1 MLPYHTLMMLHRAE
15 RRYEVG
21 EVRDEEHGKQ
31 RRLRSIVNKLTPR
44 NFETLLDQVKQV
56 NIDNADTLSGVIG
69 QIFDT
74 ASMEPLFVEVYASF
88 CSRLA
93 VELPCFGDGNEK
105 ITFKRLLL
113 SKCQKEFEK
122 GDREEANKTE
132 EEEEGDNKQ
141 TDEEREEKRR
151 RRMLGNIRLI
161 GELYKKRMLTERIM
175 HECIKKLLL
184 RFDQKSPNPDE
195 ENIEALC
202 TLMSTVGEMIDH
214 PKAEEHMDVYFDK
227 MFQLSNN
234 MTLCSRVRFMLKDAI
249 DLRRNQ
255 WHQRSKVEGPKM
267 IKELH
272 RDAAQER
279 WAQSSRIRRGGASR
293 WKVKGLK
300 KIEDVHRDAAQEHW
314 VQSSR
319 LRRGGQPMD
328 FRSNGST
335 GLQEMHKVERKYE
348 VGKIRDREEA
358 KQRRLKSILNK
369 LTPHNFETLFDQVK
383 QVNIDNVDTLFSVIG
398 QIFDTV
404 LMEPTFVEVYANF
417 CSRLAVELPGFGD
430 GNEKITFKKL
440 LLNKCQ
446 EEFERGDREEEEAAN
461 RTEEESEIK
470 ETYEEREEKRRRRM
484 LGTIRLIG
492 ELYKKRMLTERI
504 MHECI
509 KKLLGFNQ
517 KNPNEKNIEALCN
530 LMSIIGEMID
540 HPKAEEYMDVYFDM
554 MFKLSNNMTLS
565 SRVRFMLKDVIDL
578 RRNKW
583 QQRKVEGPKNIE
595 EVH

>member
-21 EVRDEEHGKQ
+21 KVRDEEHGKQ

-93 VELPCFGDGNEK
+93 VELPCFGDDYEK
-105 ITFKRLLL
+105 ISFKRLLL
-113 SKCQKEFEK
+113 NKCQKEFERR
-122 GDREEANKTE
+122 GREEEEAANRT
-132 EEEEGDNKQ
+132 EEGDNKL

-151 RRMLGNIRLI
+151 RRVLGNIRII
-161 GELYKKRMLTERIM
+161 GELYKKRMLTERII
-175 HECIKKLLL
+175 HECIKKLLGYN
-184 RFDQKSPNPDE
+184 QKNSDE

-202 TLMSTVGEMIDH
+202 TLMSTIGVMIDH
-214 PKAEEHMDVYFDK
+214 PKAKVHMDVYFDK

-249 DLRRNQ
+249 DLRRNK
-255 WHQRSKVEGPKM
+255 WHQRRKVEGPKM

-272 RDAAQER
+272 RDAVQER
-279 WAQSSRIRRGGASR
+279 WAQSSR
-293 WKVKGLK
+293 
-300 KIEDVHRDAAQEHW
+300 
-314 VQSSR
+314 
-319 LRRGGQPMD
+319 LRRAGQPMN

-335 GLQEMHKVERKYE
+335 GLQKMHKVERKYE
-348 VGKIRDREEA
+348 VGKITDREEA
-358 KQRRLKSILNK
+358 KQRRLKSIVNK

-383 QVNIDNVDTLFSVIG
+383 QVNIDNVDTLFGVIG
-398 QIFDTV
+398 QIFDTA

-430 GNEKITFKKL
+430 GDVKITFKRL
-440 LLNKCQ
+440 LLTKCQ
-446 EEFERGDREEEEAAN
+446 EEFERGEKEEEEEAAN

-484 LGTIRLIG
+484 LGNIRLIG
-492 ELYKKRMLTERI
+492 ELYKKRILTERI

-509 KKLLGFNQ
+509 KKLLGFNL
-517 KNPNEKNIEALCN
+517 KNPDEKNIEALCI
-530 LMSIIGEMID
+530 LMSTIGDLID
-540 HPKAEEYMDVYFDM
+540 HPKAKVHMDVYFDK
-554 MFKLSNNMTLS
+554 MFQLSNNMTRS

-583 QQRKVEGPKNIE
+583 QQTRKVESPKNIE